1 MQSSHDK
8 LNGRS
13 AGPTLAVRLLS
24 ASRQRGRLIG
34 GGLSLAC
41 AIGRSGLTADKREG
55 DGASPRGVLTVLGG
69 FYRPDRFGCR
79 PPAALPLAPL
89 RPNDGWCDAPGHA
102 AYNRHVRLPFAASH
116 ERLWRDD
123 HVYDI
128 VLITDWNYTHRQR
141 QRGSAIFFHL
151 TEAGERPTQGCIAIA
166 RADMLKLLPRLTPGT
181 RLVLG

>member
-89 RPNDGWCDAPGHA
+89 RPDDGWCDAPGHA

-151 TEAGERPTQGCIAIA
+151 TETGERPTQGCIAI
-166 RADMLKLLPRLTPGT
+166 ADMLKLLPRLTPGT
-181 RLVLG
+181 RLILG

>member
-1 MQSSHDK
+1 MS
-8 LNGRS
+8 
-13 AGPTLAVRLLS
+13 TYCT
-24 ASRQRGRLIG
+24 ASGSRV
-34 GGLSLAC
+34 LSLAL
-41 AIGRSGLTADKREG
+41 ALAMIGALAPQARGEPVAATAATAVTADAGAARSSRATARPRATPPQSESRAGRTEMAPQMSLAEG
-55 DGASPRGVLTVLGG
+55 KSTLM
-69 FYRPDRFGCR
+69 
-79 PPAALPLAPL
+79 
-89 RPNDGWCDAPGHA
+89 
-102 AYNRHVRLPFAASH
+102 RLPFAASH

-166 RADMLKLLPRLTPGT
+166 RTDMLKLLPRLTPGT